1 MQRRRF
7 LRVLAAGSAFVLGAC
22 DRMPEAAIAAWQGP
36 DGALRD
42 PRLRALAWALLAP
55 NPHNMQPWIADV
67 RTPDVIRLSLDP
79 TRLLAATDP
88 FGRQI
93 LIGCGAFLE
102 LLRQGAAQEGRR
114 ADLALFPHGEFG
126 PTLDDRV
133 FAEVRLGADP
143 DAQPDPLFAAV
154 KRRRTNRAPYDARV
168 PAPQAVAAL
177 RAAAQTPGIDVQVV
191 TDSALV
197 ETIGALAADGYR
209 SEFATPAA
217 FAESA
222 RVIRIGADEIAAE
235 PSGIVL
241 HGPMIWW
248 GLKLGLFRRADVFDA
263 NAESTRRVTARF
275 VDAMA
280 ATPAWVYLASA
291 DNGRRTQIA
300 AGRAYARLDLAAAAA
315 GIAIHP
321 NSQTL
326 QEFAEMRQLFGRMRA
341 TLGVKPPATVQ
352 MLARLGY
359 AQEAEPAPRRPLAR
373 LLRT

>member
-222 RVIRIGADEIAAE
+222 RDRKSV
-235 PSGIVL
+235 V
-241 HGPMIWW
+241 
-248 GLKLGLFRRADVFDA
+248 
-263 NAESTRRVTARF
+263 
-275 VDAMA
+275 
-280 ATPAWVYLASA
+280 
-291 DNGRRTQIA
+291 
-300 AGRAYARLDLAAAAA
+300 
-315 GIAIHP
+315 
-321 NSQTL
+321 
-326 QEFAEMRQLFGRMRA
+326 
-341 TLGVKPPATVQ
+341 
-352 MLARLGY
+352 
-359 AQEAEPAPRRPLAR
+359 
-373 LLRT
+373 